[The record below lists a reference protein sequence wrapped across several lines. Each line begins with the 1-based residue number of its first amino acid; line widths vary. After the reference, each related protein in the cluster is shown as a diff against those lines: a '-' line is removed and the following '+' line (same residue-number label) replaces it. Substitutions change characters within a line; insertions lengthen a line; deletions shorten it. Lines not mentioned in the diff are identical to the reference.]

1 MVFFLPFF
9 HFLLSSF
16 YHSALPSTS
25 TAHTHFN
32 TFVLCH
38 FKDKYW
44 MIQNQ
49 TANHWL
55 ETSLPLLLSFC
66 LNICLSHCFFPP
78 MWGMVKLNTI
88 NLIKTVTEFIQIRN
102 SLSASLLMMCIEMKL
117 WQGQRGC
124 KRQE

>member
-1 MVFFLPFF
+1 
-9 HFLLSSF
+9 
-16 YHSALPSTS
+16 
-25 TAHTHFN
+25 
-32 TFVLCH
+32 
-38 FKDKYW
+38 

-55 ETSLPLLLSFC
+55 DIFAAASVFLSKYLPVSLFLFL
-66 LNICLSHCFFPP
+66 PP